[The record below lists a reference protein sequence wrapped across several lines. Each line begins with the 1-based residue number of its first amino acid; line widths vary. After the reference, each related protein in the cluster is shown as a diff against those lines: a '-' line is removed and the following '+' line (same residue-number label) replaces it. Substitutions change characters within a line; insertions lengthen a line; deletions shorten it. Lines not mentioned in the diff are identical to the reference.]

1 MRYGKW
7 ILQTKQ
13 FSKICYGRIA
23 KFPQSRFSRVFYNM
37 EQSQIIRL
45 PKKYKDLIFTLS
57 NEEAG
62 ILLKKIFWLDVWC
75 EWMVDIYHWIIKS
88 DLDNLEK
95 SAVNWWKWWRPKKE
109 TTGYENKKPQVI
121 ENDNLKERERE
132 RESKIEVKDKE
143 KDEEDLKKI
152 IDFWN
157 TELNRKYEI
166 TLELKEA
173 YRKIK
178 TKHDREIIENVIL
191 EYIDKCK
198 KMDKQY
204 HLSPF
209 KFFTQKNW
217 FITIKNS

>member
-1 MRYGKW
+1 
-7 ILQTKQ
+7 
-13 FSKICYGRIA
+13 
-23 KFPQSRFSRVFYNM
+23 M

-62 ILLKKIFWLDVWC
+62 ILLKKIFWLDIWL
-75 EWMVDIYHWIIKS
+75 EWMVEIYHWIIKS

-95 SAVNWWKWWRPKKE
+95 SAINWWKWGRPKKE

-132 RESKIEVKDKE
+132 RESKIGYKDKE
-143 KDEEDLKKI
+143 EYEEDLQKI

-157 TELNRKYEI
+157 KELNRKYEI
-166 TLELKEA
+166 TWELKDA
-173 YRKIK
+173 YKKIK
-178 TKHDREIIENVIL
+178 TKYDRSIIEKVVL
-191 EYIDKCK
+191 SYIEKCR

>member
-1 MRYGKW
+1 
-7 ILQTKQ
+7 
-13 FSKICYGRIA
+13 
-23 KFPQSRFSRVFYNM
+23 M

-57 NEEAG
+57 NEEAW
-62 ILLKKIFWLDVWC
+62 ILFKKIFWLDIWW

-95 SAVNWWKWWRPKKE
+95 SAVNWWKWGRPKKE
-109 TTGYENKKPQVI
+109 TTGYENKKPQVMK
-121 ENDNLKERERE
+121 NDNLKERERERERE

-143 KDEEDLKKI
+143 KYEEDLKKI

-173 YRKIK
+173 YKKIK
-178 TKHDREIIENVIL
+178 IKHEREIIENVIV
-191 EYIDKCK
+191 EYIEKCK

>member
-1 MRYGKW
+1 
-7 ILQTKQ
+7 
-13 FSKICYGRIA
+13 
-23 KFPQSRFSRVFYNM
+23 M

-57 NEEAG
+57 NEDAW
-62 ILLKKIFWLDVWC
+62 ILLKKIFWLDIWW

-132 RESKIEVKDKE
+132 RESKIEDKDKE
-143 KDEEDLKKI
+143 KDTTIVEWKDFINFSEEIQKI
-152 IDFWN
+152 INFWN
-157 TELNRKYEI
+157 GELCKNYKTTNELLESYKRVRK
-166 TLELKEA
+166 KED
-173 YRKIK
+173 KL
-178 TKHDREIIENVIL
+178 TIENVTID
-191 EYIDKCK
+191 YIDKCK
-198 KMDKQY
+198 KMDKKY

-217 FITIKNS
+217 FLTNKNS